1 MFRHR
6 LVLPLAAS
14 LLAVPLAVAQQV
26 ADPHAHHR
34 EMMKKAADDNL
45 ESVPR
50 MNIPDLVV
58 LDQDGNERHFYSDLV
73 KDKVVAVNFIFTT
86 CTTICP
92 PLGATFGR
100 LQQLLGERAGRDVFL
115 LSISVDPAIDTP
127 PRMKAWGAKFGAGPG
142 WTLITGPKKT
152 IDKLLAALGL
162 PAGPKEDHPPL
173 VLIGNE
179 AAGHWTRAYGFS
191 SATRLVELIETAV
204 AAGGRE
210 QASHAGQ
217 H

>member
-1 MFRHR
+1 MFCTRFAP
-6 LVLPLAAS
+6 LLAAT
-14 LLAVPLAVAQQV
+14 LLATPAALAQQ
-26 ADPHAHHR
+26 ASDPHAQHHQ
-34 EMMKKAADDNL
+34 MMKKQDSGNL
-45 ESVPR
+45 ETVPP

-58 LDQDGNERHFYSDLV
+58 LDQDGNERRFYTDLV

-115 LSISVDPAIDTP
+115 LSISVDPVIDTP
-127 PRMKAWGAKFGAGPG
+127 PRMKAWGAKFGAGSG
-142 WTLITGPKKT
+142 WTLVTGPKQT
-152 IDKLLAALGL
+152 IDKLLSALGL

-179 AAGHWTRAYGFS
+179 AAGLWTRAYGFS
-191 SATRLVELIETAV
+191 SANRLVELIETAV
-204 AAGGRE
+204 GAGSSAASPR
-210 QASHAGQ
+210 AG
-217 H
+217 HH